1 MDPLTN
7 SITDIARL
15 AGSYKWCELQIA
27 AALGTWSDVI
37 PESSAS
43 ALCGSHAHV
52 HAWHA
57 ELWNDRIPTLWDAD
71 NTQLMQPPRT
81 DAETAIQRLGNQEML
96 ATTAQKLD
104 AMYCDVLPILRD
116 MYTTHVKSIESRV
129 DPPTARILE
138 LCITDTDKHIAH
150 GKSVL
155 DAVLKSAT

>member
-1 MDPLTN
+1 MNPSTN
-7 SITDIARL
+7 SIADIARL

-27 AALGTWSDVI
+27 AALGSWSDAI

-43 ALCGSHAHV
+43 ALCGSHAHI

-57 ELWNDRIPTLWDAD
+57 DLWNDRIPTLWDTD
-71 NTQLMQPPRT
+71 NAHLVQPPHT
-81 DAETAIQRLGNQEML
+81 EAESAIQRLSNHEKL

-104 AMYCDVLPILRD
+104 AMYCDVLPMLRE
-116 MYTTHVKSIESRV
+116 MYTIHLKAIDSRI

-138 LCITDTDKHIAH
+138 LCITDTDKHIAL
-150 GKSVL
+150 GTSVL